1 MFNSQELELLSCSL
15 LAMRD
20 LCESDLLITEDE
32 KFLSRVRT
40 DISEIDTLMGK
51 VRALEGQ
58 NQNWHTGA

>member
-32 KFLSRVRT
+32 EFLSSVRIN
-40 DISEIDTLMGK
+40 ISEIDTLMGK

>member
-15 LAMRD
+15 LAMKD

-32 KFLSRVRT
+32 EFLSSVRT
-40 DISEIDTLMGK
+40 DIAEIETLQAK
-51 VRALEGQ
+51 VQALEGQ

>member
-32 KFLSRVRT
+32 EFLSSVRT
-40 DISEIDTLMGK
+40 NISEIDTLMGK
-51 VRALEGQ
+51 VRTLEGQ

>member
-1 MFNSQELELLSCSL
+1 MFNSQELELISCSL
-15 LAMRD
+15 LAMKD

-32 KFLSRVRT
+32 EFLSSVRT
-40 DISEIDTLMGK
+40 NISEIDTLMDK